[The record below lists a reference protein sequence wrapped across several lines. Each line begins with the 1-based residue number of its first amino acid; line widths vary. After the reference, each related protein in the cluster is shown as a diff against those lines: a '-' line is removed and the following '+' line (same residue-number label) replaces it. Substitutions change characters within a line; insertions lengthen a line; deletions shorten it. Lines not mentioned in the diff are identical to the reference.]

1 MYVYIIGTYLTE
13 TKLNEIK
20 TELKPITM
28 IYVVMGQFD
37 IMLRDNNRE
46 VIIVNLDGIK
56 WLNRYP
62 WQMEITHD
70 QGS

>member
-28 IYVVMGQFD
+28 IYVVMG
-37 IMLRDNNRE
+37 
-46 VIIVNLDGIK
+46 
-56 WLNRYP
+56 
-62 WQMEITHD
+62 
-70 QGS
+70 